1 MCWWSC
7 YDNVLMIRALLNNV
21 GHKVCYFWN
30 RTLWMNVIAFV
41 VGLLCS
47 PCLPLQLKLVCF
59 PCHQKKK
66 TEHIYVLAATA
77 LEPCVTKHGMFIEK
91 VRLSC
96 FSWKNVI
103 FSHYFTM
110 KNISRPSIKIP
121 CILRSEWKVS
131 KLTHVIFSCACFLQ
145 KSQKVSIFDLKI
157 LNFRV
162 CKSPFLSMLS
172 FALPVLMC

>member
-1 MCWWSC
+1 MPVLISLFSHQAFTH
-7 YDNVLMIRALLNNV
+7 VLMELLWQRTDDKSSSEQCWTQGVLFLEQDIVNE
-21 GHKVCYFWN
+21 CYSFRGWSS
-30 RTLWMNVIAFV
+30 
-41 VGLLCS
+41 LLS
-47 PCLPLQLKLVCF
+47 MPPPSTETSLLSMPS
-59 PCHQKKK
+59 KKK

-121 CILRSEWKVS
+121 CILRSEWS
-131 KLTHVIFSCACFLQ
+131 LQTHTCYFLLCLLLTEKPEGEYFL
-145 KSQKVSIFDLKI
+145 FED
-157 LNFRV
+157 FE
-162 CKSPFLSMLS
+162 F
-172 FALPVLMC
+172 